1 MPSIKATACV
11 QSAVVP
17 AVTATLTG
25 IPCASTARC
34 ILLLSPLLC
43 GPYPDYRPWRLPHGG
58 GLCNGWHRSSTI
70 QNLDHQEFFPYSLV
84 SPTNKALVNG
94 SPFAIFRRQIPPRR
108 ASTQYPE
115 DSIDEEAIIL
125 CHTSPLPAL
134 PKQMKFQQGPCG
146 IRDVMAALRIRHKHI
161 LAELMCFAYHKSRVN
176 TT

>member
-1 MPSIKATACV
+1 MGVDFAMA
-11 QSAVVP
+11 
-17 AVTATLTG
+17 G
-25 IPCASTARC
+25 I
-34 ILLLSPLLC
+34 
-43 GPYPDYRPWRLPHGG
+43 
-58 GLCNGWHRSSTI
+58 
-70 QNLDHQEFFPYSLV
+70 DHQPFKIWIINQYFKEFFPYSFV

-94 SPFAIFRRQIPPRR
+94 SPFAIFRRQISPRC

-134 PKQMKFQQGPCG
+134 PKQMRFQQGLCG

-161 LAELMCFAYHKSRVN
+161 LAELMRFAYHKSRVN